1 MAQSR
6 QPTLSPSNTQPDSK
20 IECSSIGHITNTSR
34 NLSRSFSK
42 WRRAAANPNSADN
55 PKSALTNHI
64 RGAYIS
70 HHQSKWRRAAATP
83 HSARQPQSAFI
94 NKTQRQHLPPPISM
108 AARSRPTH
116 TQADCPKSAF
126 INKTQRQHLPPPI
139 SMAAHSRQPTLSS
152 TTQNH
157 NHQSDKAITYSTT
170 TINGGAKPPNPHLAR
185 QPKSAL
191 IDQTQRQYIPR
202 QISMAA
208 RSRPPT
214 ISPTAQK
221 SAFIT
226 HTRR

>member
-1 MAQSR
+1 
-6 QPTLSPSNTQPDSK
+6 
-20 IECSSIGHITNTSR
+20 
-34 NLSRSFSK
+34 
-42 WRRAAANPNSADN
+42 
-55 PKSALTNHI
+55 
-64 RGAYIS
+64 
-70 HHQSKWRRAAATP
+70 
-83 HSARQPQSAFI
+83 
-94 NKTQRQHLPPPISM
+94 M
-108 AARSRPTH
+108 AARSRHPTLSPTTPKRVHQQDTTPTPPTSYLNGGAKPPNPHSGRLPKKRVNQQDTTPTSPTSNLNGGAQPPPH
-116 TQADCPKSAF
+116 TQPDNPKARSSTRHNA
-126 INKTQRQHLPPPI
+126 NTSHLL
-139 SMAAHSRQPTLSS
+139 SQWRREAAQPTLSS

-191 IDQTQRQYIPR
+191 IDQTQRQYIPL

-208 RSRPPT
+208 RSRQPT

>member
-108 AARSRPTH
+108 AA
-116 TQADCPKSAF
+116 
-126 INKTQRQHLPPPI
+126 
-139 SMAAHSRQPTLSS
+139 HSRQPTLSS

>member
-139 SMAAHSRQPTLSS
+139 SMAARSRHPTLSP
-152 TTQNH
+152 TTPKRV
-157 NHQSDKAITYSTT
+157 HQQDTT
-170 TINGGAKPPNPHLAR
+170 PTSPTSNLNGGAQPPTHTQLDN
-185 QPKSAL
+185 PKS
-191 IDQTQRQYIPR
+191 
-202 QISMAA
+202 
-208 RSRPPT
+208 
-214 ISPTAQK
+214 
-221 SAFIT
+221 
-226 HTRR
+226 

>member
-34 NLSRSFSK
+34 NLSRSFSN

-108 AARSRPTH
+108 AARNRPT
-116 TQADCPKSAF
+116 TYLITVVKAVRAP
-126 INKTQRQHLPPPI
+126 QHLPSDNPNCELI
-139 SMAAHSRQPTLSS
+139 VRQGATTSRFQFLWLRIAVYPHPARPT
-152 TTQNH
+152 
-157 NHQSDKAITYSTT
+157 KATCS
-170 TINGGAKPPNPHLAR
+170 
-185 QPKSAL
+185 
-191 IDQTQRQYIPR
+191 
-202 QISMAA
+202 
-208 RSRPPT
+208 
-214 ISPTAQK
+214 
-221 SAFIT
+221 
-226 HTRR
+226 